1 MKKEDLLRSVKELAE
16 QKLIIKEELDEVFH
30 SVQKNSKKRISTVE
44 ILYYIGGGVV
54 ALGIAIFV
62 SQNWTHLSS
71 LTRILATLGS
81 GISAYIVGV
90 LLGQRKKLEKVS
102 YAFYLISALVLPLG
116 LAVTFDIAG
125 YDTGAY
131 GVQSIIS
138 LILFITFFLSYLL
151 NRKNNVL
158 LLFSIMFAS
167 LLYYSFMA
175 FLFGK
180 TPNWEK
186 RFAYLTIGAG
196 LSYCFL
202 GHAFLK
208 SSAKVLTKSLYN
220 FGILFVLAAAMF
232 LGGWEA
238 ETTMEIIWQATFPFI
253 AFGAIYLSVF
263 LKSRAFL
270 IWGTLFLMGYI
281 LKVSSVYF
289 SDSLGWPLALVIAGL
304 LMILLGYSSVT
315 FRKKYLK

>member
-1 MKKEDLLRSVKELAE
+1 MNKDELLRSVKELAE
-16 QKLIIKEELDEVFH
+16 QKLITKEELDEAFH
-30 SVQKNSKKRISTVE
+30 SVQKTSKKRISTVE

-54 ALGIAIFV
+54 ALGIAILI
-62 SQNWTHLSS
+62 SQNWTDLSS
-71 LTRILATLGS
+71 LTKILATLGS
-81 GISAYIVGV
+81 GIAAYIVAV
-90 LLGQRKKLEKVS
+90 LLGQREKLEKVS
-102 YAFYLISALVLPLG
+102 YAFYLISALVLPIG

-125 YDTGAY
+125 FDLGDY
-131 GVQSIIS
+131 GIQSIAS
-138 LILFITFFLSYLL
+138 LILFLTFFSSYLL
-151 NRKNNVL
+151 QKKNNVL
-158 LLFSIMFAS
+158 LLFSIIFATM
-167 LLYYSFMA
+167 LYYSFMA
-175 FLFGK
+175 FIFGK
-180 TPNWEK
+180 SPVWET

-220 FGILFVLAAAMF
+220 FGILFVLGATMF

-238 ETTMEIIWQATFPFI
+238 ETTMEIIWQAAFPFI